1 MGRKANSERFPV
13 ARGYRRLLVPLNDA
27 AESFH
32 ALELACQF
40 AADSHAKI
48 TALSAIEVPALLPL
62 DAHLRDEEDAAQRLL
77 ERAGGTAH
85 SYGVK
90 VSAKIVRARDVGAA
104 IVEQAVADH
113 VELIVLGVRRA
124 HGSPLRPGRSM
135 RTSCTRSSRAHPAAS
150 WSSRTRRERQR
161 RKHSPRDR
169 SRFVACRA

>member
-1 MGRKANSERFPV
+1 MGRKATSERFSV
-13 ARGYRRLLVPLNDA
+13 ARGYRRLLVPLDAA

-32 ALELACQF
+32 ALELACRF
-40 AADSHAKI
+40 AADSHARI
-48 TALSAIEVPALLPL
+48 TALCVIEVPALLPL

-77 ERAGGTAH
+77 ERAGATAD

-124 HGSPLRPGRSM
+124 RLAVAPGQVDADIVHKIIASAP
-135 RTSCTRSSRAHPAAS
+135 SRVMVVSAPEREAA
-150 WSSRTRRERQR
+150 
-161 RKHSPRDR
+161 
-169 SRFVACRA
+169 